1 MNIETDKAK
10 NELLQKIGRNL
21 LLFQKLETLLKSL
34 VISSR
39 SESDS
44 TGLTEKSQKRKDG
57 IQKVTLGS
65 VAQQYLNDV
74 HANSESNVP
83 TEENSGSIR
92 MITRFSLQRS
102 PVELAGKEQS
112 FQSLVS
118 ERNEFVHHL
127 LPSIDFSSVDS
138 MTALGERLDSQRERV
153 KAEIDEAENILQSFN
168 SIIADVKKIF
178 ASDLVITALHASIL
192 STSPIVALLREIAS
206 DPEREDG
213 WTLLSHAG
221 HVLHKALPE
230 DMQSLKSTYGEKNLK
245 AIMVKSGNF
254 EFKDEPTQ
262 KGGILSLYRN
272 RLDGNDSVQQ
282 VDLFLI

>member
-1 MNIETDKAK
+1 MNIETHKAK

-39 SESDS
+39 SELDA

-57 IQKVTLGS
+57 ILKVTLGS
-65 VAQQYLNDV
+65 VAQQYLDDV
-74 HANSESNVP
+74 HANSESNVS

-92 MITRFSLQRS
+92 MITRFYLQRS
-102 PVELAGKEQS
+102 PVELARKVQS

-127 LPSIDFSSVDS
+127 QPSIDFSSVDS
-138 MTALGERLDSQRERV
+138 MTALGESLDSQRERV
-153 KAEIDEAENILQSFN
+153 QAEIDEAENILQSFN

-192 STSPIVALLREIAS
+192 STSPIIALLREIAS

-254 EFKDEPTQ
+254 EFKDEPTN
-262 KGGILSLYRN
+262 KGGTLFLYRN
-272 RLDGNDSVQQ
+272 RLDGNDSKR
-282 VDLFLI
+282 